1 MSPDVILRV
10 SAIVLL
16 FLASAGC
23 SDDTAIPID
32 PAADAQ
38 GHTAPSAETARR
50 NAAVLQE
57 APFAD
62 RQDFADASKGLIAR
76 MPNLRV
82 GASGAAPIWD
92 QTAYEFI
99 SGDAPAS
106 VNPSL
111 WRQAQLNNMHGLYQV
126 SERIYQLRG
135 HDLAN
140 MTIIEGDTGWILV
153 DPLTARETAAV
164 ALQFAREHLGDKP
177 VVAVLFTHSHIDH
190 FGGVLGVVSAA
201 DVAAGKVQIVAPD
214 GFMEEVTSENVI
226 AGIAMSR
233 RATYMYGAQ
242 LARSERGHVGSGLG
256 KNPAIG
262 TPGVLEPT
270 TLINDELL
278 ALTIDGVE
286 FEFLYAP
293 ESEAPAEFMFYLPQ
307 LQAFCGAEVVSNN
320 LHNLYT
326 LRGAK
331 VRNAT
336 RWSGYIDE
344 AIERFS
350 AAEIYFGSH
359 HWPRWGNDNVMDFLK
374 VQRDTYKYI
383 HDQTVRMF
391 NNGKTPGEIAEE
403 LTLPQSLRG
412 TFANRDYYGTVRHNA
427 RAVYQAYLGWYD
439 ANPAHLNPLPQQQ
452 AGSRYVEM
460 MGGAQALLDNAQVYY
475 DRGEY
480 RWVAEV
486 VNHLV
491 FAQPDNIA
499 ARALLAQTY
508 DQLGYQ
514 SESGPWR
521 DVYLSAALE
530 LRQGAPQR
538 ASIDLAS
545 ARDLLQHTPVPM
557 MLDSMAVRL
566 NGPEAEG
573 VELSLKMV
581 FSDSGESYLLTIE
594 NSVLRHRLARPDDSA
609 DTTLTLTY
617 DLFLDMALKTASLK
631 DTLLSAD
638 LQVEGSKI
646 DLVRFFA
653 LQDQPQGVFNI
664 VTP

>member
-1 MSPDVILRV
+1 MSYTSLARLGTVMIL
-10 SAIVLL
+10 ALG
-16 FLASAGC
+16 AAC
-23 SDDTAIPID
+23 SKDTFVPID
-32 PAADAQ
+32 PGADAQ
-38 GHTAPSAETARR
+38 GHTAPTAETIRR

-76 MPNLRV
+76 MPALRV
-82 GASGAAPIWD
+82 EGAGTMPIWD

-99 SGDAPAS
+99 TGDAPAS

-126 SERIYQLRG
+126 TDRIYQLRG

-140 MTIIEGDTGWILV
+140 MTIIEGDSGWILV
-153 DPLTARETAAV
+153 DPLTAKETAAV
-164 ALQFAREHLGDKP
+164 ALDFAREHLGDKP

-190 FGGVLGVVSAA
+190 FGGVLGVVSPA
-201 DVAAGKVQIVAPD
+201 DVAAGRVQIIAPD

-233 RATYMYGAQ
+233 RSTYMYGTQ

-262 TPGVLEPT
+262 SPGVLEPT
-270 TLINDELL
+270 TLINDDLL

-307 LQAFCGAEVVSNN
+307 MRAFCGAEVVSST

-336 RWSGYIDE
+336 RWSGYIHE
-344 AIERFS
+344 SIERFGD
-350 AAEIYFGSH
+350 AEIYFGSH
-359 HWPRWGNDNVMDFLK
+359 HWPRWGNANVVEFLE
-374 VQRDTYKYI
+374 VQRDTYQYI

-391 NNGKTPGEIAEE
+391 NNGKTPGEIADE

-412 TFANRDYYGTVRHNA
+412 SFANRDYYGTVRHNA

-439 ANPAHLNPLPQQQ
+439 ANPAHLNPLPQEQ
-452 AGSRYVEM
+452 AGMRYVEM
-460 MGGAQALLDNAQVYY
+460 MGGAQALLDNAQTYY
-475 DRGEY
+475 DQGEY

-491 FAQPDNIA
+491 FAQPDNVA

-514 SESGPWR
+514 AESGPWR
-521 DVYLSAALE
+521 DVYLTAALE
-530 LRQGAPQR
+530 LRQGAPKNPG
-538 ASIDLAS
+538 IDLAS
-545 ARDLLQHTPVPM
+545 ARDLLAQTPVPL

-581 FSDSGESYLLTIE
+581 FTDSGESYLLTVE
-594 NSVLRHRLARPDDSA
+594 NSVLRHRPARTDDKA
-609 DTTLTLTY
+609 NTTLTLTY

-631 DTLLSAD
+631 DTLLSDD
-638 LQVEGSKI
+638 LTIEGSKL
-646 DLVRFFA
+646 DLVRFFS

>member
-1 MSPDVILRV
+1 MPALR
-10 SAIVLL
+10 IE
-16 FLASAGC
+16 G
-23 SDDTAIPID
+23 P
-32 PAADAQ
+32 
-38 GHTAPSAETARR
+38 GAE
-50 NAAVLQE
+50 
-57 APFAD
+57 
-62 RQDFADASKGLIAR
+62 
-76 MPNLRV
+76 
-82 GASGAAPIWD
+82 PIWD

-99 SGDAPAS
+99 TGDAPAS

-126 SERIYQLRG
+126 ADRIYQLRG

-140 MTIIEGDTGWILV
+140 MTIIEGDSGWILV
-153 DPLTARETAAV
+153 DPLTAKETAAV
-164 ALQFAREHLGDKP
+164 ALDFAREHLGNKP

-190 FGGVLGVVSAA
+190 FGGVLGVVSPA
-201 DVAAGKVQIVAPD
+201 DVASGKVQIIAPD

-233 RATYMYGAQ
+233 RSAYMYGTQ
-242 LARSERGHVGSGLG
+242 LARTERGHVGSGLG

-262 TPGVLEPT
+262 SPGVLEPT
-270 TLINDELL
+270 TLINDDLL
-278 ALTIDGVE
+278 ALTIDGVD

-307 LQAFCGAEVVSNN
+307 MGAFCGAEVVSST

-344 AIERFS
+344 SIERFGE
-350 AAEIYFGSH
+350 AEIYFGSH
-359 HWPRWGNDNVMDFLK
+359 HWPRWGNDNVVEFLE
-374 VQRDTYKYI
+374 VQRDTYQYI

-391 NNGKTPGEIAEE
+391 NNGKTPGEIADE
-403 LTLPQSLRG
+403 LTLPESLRG
-412 TFANRDYYGTVRHNA
+412 SFANRDYYGTVRHNA

-439 ANPAHLNPLPQQQ
+439 ANPAHLNPLPPQQ
-452 AGSRYVEM
+452 AGTRYVEM
-460 MGGAQALLDNAQVYY
+460 MGGAQALLDNAQTYY
-475 DRGEY
+475 EQGDY

-491 FAQPDNIA
+491 FAEPGNVA

-514 SESGPWR
+514 AESGPWR
-521 DVYLSAALE
+521 DVYLTAALE
-530 LRQGAPQR
+530 LRRGAPKKS
-538 ASIDLAS
+538 SIDLAS
-545 ARDLLQHTPVPM
+545 ARDLLRQTPVPL

-573 VELSLKMV
+573 VELRLKMV
-581 FSDSGESYLLTIE
+581 FTDSGESYLLTVE
-594 NSVLRHRLARPDDSA
+594 NSVLRHRRARPDDKA
-609 DTTLTLTY
+609 NTTLTLTY

-631 DTLLSAD
+631 DTLLSDD
-638 LQVEGSKI
+638 LSIDGSKL
-646 DLVRFFA
+646 DLVRFFS